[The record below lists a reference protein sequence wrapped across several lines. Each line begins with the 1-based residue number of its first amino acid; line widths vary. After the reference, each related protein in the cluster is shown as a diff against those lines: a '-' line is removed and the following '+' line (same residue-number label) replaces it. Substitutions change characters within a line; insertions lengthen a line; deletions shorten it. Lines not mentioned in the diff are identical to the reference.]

1 MLKKIKQY
9 ALAQRLQAFVLAT
22 VAGLL
27 ASSVAVAAAPPK
39 APLNVVASFSILG
52 DMVGQ
57 IGGDDIALTT
67 IVGPNG
73 DAHSFEPRP
82 SDAKALAQAQ
92 LLVVNGLNFE
102 GWLPRLEKASGF
114 SGTEVVA
121 SKGIVARQ
129 LSEAEISEHEDGK
142 GHAHGVGH
150 IDEAHPGEVDPH
162 AWQSLSN
169 GMVYASNIASAL
181 IKADPA
187 NAEDYRARAELYISE
202 MKKLDEKIRQT
213 LATIPADRR
222 HVVTS
227 HDAFGYF
234 ARDYGV
240 QFISAMGISSDAE
253 PSAKGLAMLINQVK
267 ATHSPAVF
275 LENVTNPKLIQ
286 QIARETGAKVG
297 GSLYSDALDQ
307 PDKPAGTYLGMFKWN
322 AGQLIYALT
331 PGEDAKP

>member
-9 ALAQRLQAFVLAT
+9 ALAQRLQAIVLAA

-27 ASSVAVAAAPPK
+27 TSSAVAAATPLK

-57 IGGDDIALTT
+57 IGGDHIVLTT

-73 DAHSFEPRP
+73 NAHSFEPRP

-129 LSEAEISEHEDGK
+129 LSEAEIAEHTDSK
-142 GHAHGVGH
+142 GHAHAVAH
-150 IDEAHPGEVDPH
+150 LDEAHPGEVDPH

-169 GMVYASNIASAL
+169 GMIYASNIASAL

-202 MKKLDEKIRQT
+202 MKKLDEKLRQA
-213 LATIPADRR
+213 LATIPVNRR

-253 PSAKGLAMLINQVK
+253 PSAKGLALLIKQVK
-267 ATHSPAVF
+267 ANRSPAVF

-286 QIARETGAKVG
+286 QIARETGAQVG

-322 AGQLIYALT
+322 AGQLIYAL
-331 PGEDAKP
+331 KPEVPLKP

>member
-129 LSEAEISEHEDGK
+129 LSEAETEGHEDGK

-331 PGEDAKP
+331 PEEPPKP